1 MYVGSDPGIVGE
13 SYIAPMP
20 LQSAEEAINWYVE
33 NAPESVKPKMPQA
46 LLGAPGL
53 NALFPVTAPQVGP
66 VRGTWVLPGSNAAL
80 AAINNQLFLITIQTP
95 ATQTSQAVLKLA
107 PVGTLLTSSGPVVMR
122 DNGVLQNG
130 LGGYCLIV
138 DGTYGYYYLLSG
150 VPYVN
155 TFTAATQSSSILAF
169 PGELPNGLIIANTPT
184 LTALSGF
191 IPRGTTVGN
200 VDTVGLTLTMSA
212 VATGSMIGDTITLNI
227 PVFGRITDPGF
238 LGADRILFIEGWL
251 MCNQPNTRTF
261 FTTGPTPYQI
271 LFPGLDFALKDSST
285 DNLVTLEE
293 QNREAWLI
301 GERTTEVWYNAGN
314 SPGVTFA
321 RLPGVGPQMGCAA
334 KHSIARCGQAL
345 IWLGRNEQGQNYVV
359 ASNQYSWTKLSTHAV
374 DVAIASYT
382 IVSDAIGY
390 GYVENGHLFY
400 VLTFPTADVT
410 WVFDVTTKAWH
421 KRLSYDPV
429 AGVFHRHR
437 SNSFMNFADMNVVG
451 DYQSGQLY
459 QMSRAYYTDS
469 GAPLIALRRTPHIWS
484 AQNRERVFFSQ
495 LQIEFNPG
503 VGLQSGQGSNP
514 QAMLRWSDDG
524 GYTWTTIQS
533 TSIGAAGQFGNRAM
547 WRLLGKARDRVW
559 EVSISDPVPRDII
572 GATLYAEAS

>member
-1 MYVGSDPGIVGE
+1 MYAGADPGIVGE
-13 SYIAPMP
+13 SYVAPMA
-20 LQSAEEAINWYVE
+20 LQSVEEAINYYLE
-33 NAPESVKPKMPQA
+33 SAPETVKPKMPQA
-46 LLGAPGL
+46 LLGTPGL
-53 NALFPVTAPQVGP
+53 NALFPDTAPVVGP
-66 VRGTWVLPGSNAAL
+66 VRGVWVLPGSAQAL
-80 AAINNQLFLITIQTP
+80 AAIYNQLYLITIQTP
-95 ATQTSQAVLKLA
+95 ATSTAVAQLKLTL
-107 PVGTLLTSSGPVVMR
+107 VGTLLTTSGVVVMR

-155 TFTAATQSSSILAF
+155 QFTAATQSNTQLAF
-169 PGELPNGLIIANTPT
+169 PGELPNGLIISPT
-184 LTALSGF
+184 ATLSATSGF
-191 IPRGTTVGN
+191 IPAFTAIIS
-200 VDTVGLTLTMSA
+200 VDTVGLTLTMSKP
-212 VATGSMIGDTITLNI
+212 ATGSMASDSISLTI

-251 MCNQPNTRTF
+251 MCNEPNTRTF

-271 LFPGLDFALKDSST
+271 LFPGLDFSLKDSST

-314 SPGVTFA
+314 TPGVTFA

-345 IWLGRNEQGQNYVV
+345 VWLGRNEQGQNYVV
-359 ASNQYSWTKLSTHAV
+359 ATNQYSWTKISTHAV
-374 DVAIASYT
+374 DAAIASYT
-382 IVSDAIGY
+382 VVNDAIGY

-400 VLTFPTADVT
+400 VLSFPTADVT

-421 KRLSYDPV
+421 KRLSFN
-429 AGVFHRHR
+429 ASTGVFHRHL
-437 SNSFMNFADMNVVG
+437 SNCFMNFADMNIVG

-459 QMSRAYYTDS
+459 QMSRGFYTDNGS
-469 GAPLIALRRTPHIWS
+469 PLIALRRSPHVWS
-484 AQNRERVFFSQ
+484 AQNRERLFFSQ
-495 LQIEFNPG
+495 LQVEFNPG
-503 VGLQSGQGSNP
+503 QGLQYGQGSNP

-524 GYTWTTIQS
+524 GYTWTTLQN
-533 TSIGAAGQFGNRAM
+533 TGIGLVGQYKNRAM

-572 GATLYAEAS
+572 GATLYAEA